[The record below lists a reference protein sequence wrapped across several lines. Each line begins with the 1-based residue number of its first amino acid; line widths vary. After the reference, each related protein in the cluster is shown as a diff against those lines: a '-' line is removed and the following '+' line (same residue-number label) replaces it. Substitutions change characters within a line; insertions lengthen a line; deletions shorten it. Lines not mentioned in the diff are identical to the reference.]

1 MEYKQ
6 GGIKHKAK
14 LVDLFEKKFGTH
26 MHGTKLQTEIKNL
39 PEVIQEH
46 TTMRY
51 MQSVEY
57 TIKKIGLMRP

>member
-1 MEYKQ
+1 
-6 GGIKHKAK
+6 
-14 LVDLFEKKFGTH
+14 